1 MTSVSCLEV
10 HLATKGTLVNMQTPR
25 DYTFIAPM
33 YDHIF
38 NRPLSEGHQKMGT
51 LMTKSRMKSR
61 VIKILEVGVGSG
73 LTLDHVP
80 PRVEFTGIDVNEK
93 MLTRAH
99 KKASRLKNRSVKLRQ
114 MNAEKLKFT
123 TSSFDLVLAPSV
135 LSAMEQPMKA
145 VKEMIRVTRKGGKIA
160 IIVNL
165 KQEGS
170 LKSEMMKVLDPLTR
184 KLLGFRL
191 DLKLDDLQKFKGIK
205 LIEKKEVNNLL
216 GQKLSTYLLFEK
228 T

>member
-1 MTSVSCLEV
+1 
-10 HLATKGTLVNMQTPR
+10 MQTPR
-25 DYTFIAPM
+25 DYSFIAPV

-38 NRPLSEGHQKMGT
+38 LRPLSEGHQKMGS
-51 LMTKSRMKSR
+51 LMTKSRLKGR

-80 PRVEFTGIDVNEK
+80 ARVEYTGIDVNEK
-93 MLTRAH
+93 MLSRAH
-99 KKASRLKNRSVKLRQ
+99 KKAARLKNRMVRLRQ
-114 MNAEKLKFT
+114 MNAEKLSFT
-123 TSSFDLVLAPSV
+123 SNSFDLVLAPSV
-135 LSAMEQPMKA
+135 LSAMDQPMKA
-145 VKEMIRVTRKGGKIA
+145 LKEMIRVTRKGGKIA

-184 KLLGFRL
+184 KFLGFRL
-191 DLKLDDLQKFKGIK
+191 DLKLEDLQKFKTLK
-205 LIEKKEVNNLL
+205 LVEKKEVNNLL

-228 T
+228 I